1 MREVA
6 ALTGGLSRFTVSPDE
21 AAASLARAFKKGSL
35 EGVEELG
42 GVAQRQGV
50 GRGEVLAAQPVLQL
64 GVPLGLQRTLGEL
77 HHQQSPLHVQP
88 VEEPLE
94 SGGAGARGPLSLLL
108 HQVSPGA
115 PEQALQ
121 DPLGLLDVDAFDG
134 VGLEQQLGQP
144 VEAGGVEGERRD
156 GGEVLAAV
164 VLLLQGRTHLERV
177 GLVEQLVDQDARLEL
192 VELAVLGRRDD
203 LGGQPGVVA
212 FGAGVHGRE
221 GGVLGRAPLGL
232 CEVADEESREVAL
245 GVGPAGTGAV
255 VGRGLLGELGG
266 PVAVGHQQQVLKAE
280 VAVRDPV
287 LLQVLQAVAELQ
299 EQEAHAALVNLRLS
313 FVERLPLPD
322 EVRRR
327 SLGDLAGDNHDS
339 LPLGLLARRGALG
352 GGGGGRA
359 GGGGLVRGQHALGD
373 AGQKMPTV
381 LLQVEVGGHGLLHG
395 QAVQVALLGLR
406 ARVFADLEET
416 KRGIR
421 DRKEGR
427 PTKKKGIPSW
437 FRS

>member
-1 MREVA
+1 M
-6 ALTGGLSRFTVSPDE
+6 
-21 AAASLARAFKKGSL
+21 
-35 EGVEELG
+35 
-42 GVAQRQGV
+42 AQRQRV

-77 HHQQSPLHVQP
+77 HHQQGPLHVQP

-115 PEQALQ
+115 PEEALQ

-144 VEAGGVEGERRD
+144 VEAGGVKGERRD

-164 VLLLQGRTHLERV
+164 VLLLQGWTHLERV

-192 VELAVLGRRDD
+192 VELAVLGCRDD
-203 LGGQPGVVA
+203 LGGQPGVVP
-212 FGAGVHGRE
+212 FGAGVHGGE

-232 CEVADEESREVAL
+232 CKVADEESREVPL
-245 GVGPAGTGAV
+245 GVRPAGTGGGGAV
-255 VGRGLLGELGG
+255 VGRGLLGEVGG
-266 PVAVGHQQQVLKAE
+266 PVAVRHQQQVLKAE

-322 EVRRR
+322 EVCRR
-327 SLGDLAGDNHDS
+327 SLGDLTGDDHDS
-339 LPLGLLARRGALG
+339 LPLGLLGRRGPLG

-373 AGQKMPTV
+373 AGQKMPAV

-406 ARVFADLEET
+406 TRVFADLEET